1 MKLHEL
7 SSAAGSR
14 KERKRVGRG
23 TSSGTGK
30 TSGRG
35 HKGQNARSGGGVRPG
50 FEGGQNPLYRRLPKR
65 GFVNPTR
72 KEYAIVN
79 IEELNSFAEGTEVTP
94 EFLVES
100 GVVKN
105 TKSGIKILGN
115 GEVTVKLTVKANKFS
130 QSAVEKIEAAGG
142 VDKTVLEQ
150 TNQQGSELFGLLNTF
165 SGGALHQFS
174 IFALGIV
181 PYITSSIIVQL
192 LSMDVVPKLAEWAKQ
207 GEHGKKKSA
216 QLTRYGTIV
225 LGLIQSF
232 AMAIGFN
239 RLYGT
244 QMIPNATFVDYL
256 LIAIVLTAGIVANIP
271 MYIRSTASSN
281 FIQDGQ
287 VFMNTLKTII
297 ILIVIVAIIAGVI
310 YIQQAIRKI
319 PVQYAKRVVGNKMYG
334 GQNTH
339 IPLKIN
345 AAGVIPVIFA
355 VSLLQFPTI
364 IAGFFNTYAWAQWI
378 QTNLRYDYPLGM
390 VLYVLMIIGF
400 TFFYTFVQM
409 NPNQMADN
417 MKKNG
422 GYIPGIR
429 PGKATEKYL
438 TRVMSRLTMTG
449 AIFLAVISLLPIGFG
464 TLAGLPNSCLEGE
477 RNVNILFMGPPG
489 AAEALDEILSRLN
502 TKLDHVINLKVDRD
516 KLMARLTGRRIC
528 KNCGA
533 TYHVIFNPP
542 KQEGVCDKCGGE
554 LYQRSDDNE
563 ESVGTRLDEYINK
576 TAPLLTFYENKGLLR
591 QIDGDQEIGSIS
603 EEAQRLLDVTERS
616 LYAGLELVKPDVR
629 LFTISHAIQRV
640 IEDAGFSVVRE
651 YVGHGVGAELHEEPQ
666 IPNFG
671 TPDRG
676 PRLKPGMVL
685 AIEPMVNAGSR
696 QGCRTARRGHVIEVE
711 GTVLEPLPNA
721 TFKVELENGHQ
732 ILAHVSGK
740 LRMHFIRILTGDKVV
755 VQLSPYDLTKGRIT
769 YRK

>member
-1 MKLHEL
+1 MFKTLKNIWRVEDL
-7 SSAAGSR
+7 
-14 KERKRVGRG
+14 RKRILFTLFV
-23 TSSGTGK
+23 
-30 TSGRG
+30 
-35 HKGQNARSGGGVRPG
+35 
-50 FEGGQNPLYRRLPKR
+50 LIIYRI
-65 GFVNPTR
+65 GSFVP
-72 KEYAIVN
+72 V
-79 IEELNSFAEGTEVTP
+79 P
-94 EFLVES
+94 
-100 GVVKN
+100 
-105 TKSGIKILGN
+105 
-115 GEVTVKLTVKANKFS
+115 
-130 QSAVEKIEAAGG
+130 G

-256 LIAIVLTAGIVANIP
+256 LVAIVLTAGTAFLMWLGEQITEKGIGNGISILIFAGIIANIP

-287 VFMNTLKTII
+287 VFMNTLKTIV

-364 IAGFFNTYAWAQWI
+364 IASFWSTHAWAQWI

-464 TLAGLPNSCLEGE
+464 TLAGLPSSVKIGGTSLLIVIG
-477 RNVNILFMGPPG
+477 V
-489 AAEALDEILSRLN
+489 ALDTMKTI
-502 TKLDHVINLKVDRD
+502 
-516 KLMARLTGRRIC
+516 
-528 KNCGA
+528 
-533 TYHVIFNPP
+533 
-542 KQEGVCDKCGGE
+542 
-554 LYQRSDDNE
+554 
-563 ESVGTRLDEYINK
+563 ESQLIKRHYKGFINK
-576 TAPLLTFYENKGLLR
+576 
-591 QIDGDQEIGSIS
+591 
-603 EEAQRLLDVTERS
+603 
-616 LYAGLELVKPDVR
+616 
-629 LFTISHAIQRV
+629 
-640 IEDAGFSVVRE
+640 
-651 YVGHGVGAELHEEPQ
+651 
-666 IPNFG
+666 
-671 TPDRG
+671 
-676 PRLKPGMVL
+676 
-685 AIEPMVNAGSR
+685 
-696 QGCRTARRGHVIEVE
+696 
-711 GTVLEPLPNA
+711 
-721 TFKVELENGHQ
+721 
-732 ILAHVSGK
+732 
-740 LRMHFIRILTGDKVV
+740 
-755 VQLSPYDLTKGRIT
+755 
-769 YRK
+769 